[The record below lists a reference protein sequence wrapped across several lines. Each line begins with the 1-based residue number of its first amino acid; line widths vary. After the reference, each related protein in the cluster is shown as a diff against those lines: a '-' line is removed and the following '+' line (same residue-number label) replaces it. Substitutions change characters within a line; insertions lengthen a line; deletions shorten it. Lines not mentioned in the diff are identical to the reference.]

1 MGAGLN
7 DKNGKTIATVS
18 ADGTSCID
26 TTVRNNIAI
35 APVPTV
41 CRNVPRAKNANAAY
55 QTEAQMEEA
64 LIAQLDR
71 NGIRY
76 EPGITNEDA
85 LIVNFRARIE
95 SVKYTRL
102 KSCASGC

>member
-1 MGAGLN
+1 MEAGLN

-18 ADGTSCID
+18 IDGTD
-26 TTVRNNIAI
+26 AAAVRNNIAL

-41 CRNVPRAKNANAAY
+41 CRNVPKSKNANAAY

-64 LIAQLDR
+64 LITQLDR

-85 LIVNFRARIE
+85 LIANFRARIE